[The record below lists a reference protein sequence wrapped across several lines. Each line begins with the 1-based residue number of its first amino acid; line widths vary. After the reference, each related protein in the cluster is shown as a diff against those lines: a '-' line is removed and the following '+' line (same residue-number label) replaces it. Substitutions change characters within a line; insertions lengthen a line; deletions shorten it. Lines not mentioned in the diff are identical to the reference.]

1 MGEDWNVCLNYCL
14 TFIILFSKLIFSD
27 ELKVISTILCSIV
40 RDGAITGLAAET
52 AWSGL
57 VFVDFTFL
65 LPSLALLTVSL
76 CPLPLTQSSLGPLGG
91 GSETP
96 SDPRLRSFHRPLQVL
111 VLHSEGLR
119 HVLPPESVP
128 ALLQV
133 LPADP
138 EPLDSGALARLQ
150 AATCC
155 SPDVEER
162 RRVRSE
168 TGNIKSSPPPP
179 VQAQTCQY
187 PGWGCRPCQS
197 EPTSR
202 PPEHKQH
209 SVRQPPAR
217 HQTSLQS
224 VIPTG
229 VIWTSWLN
237 IYNYI
242 TKQSVAKL

>member
-1 MGEDWNVCLNYCL
+1 MKYLFKLLFY
-14 TFIILFSKLIFSD
+14 IYYYILFSKSIFSD
-27 ELKVISTILCSIV
+27 ELKRVISIILCSV
-40 RDGAITGLAAET
+40 FRHGAITGLTAET
-52 AWSGL
+52 TRPGL
-57 VFVDFTFL
+57 MSVDFTFL
-65 LPSLALLTVSL
+65 LPPLPVLTVSRPVSVPQITHL
-76 CPLPLTQSSLGPLGG
+76 HTTCSSLGPLGT

-187 PGWGCRPCQS
+187 PG
-197 EPTSR
+197 
-202 PPEHKQH
+202 
-209 SVRQPPAR
+209 
-217 HQTSLQS
+217 
-224 VIPTG
+224 
-229 VIWTSWLN
+229 
-237 IYNYI
+237 
-242 TKQSVAKL
+242 